1 MSQLSQIELQNLR
14 HMIGAHETSQQK
26 LQDYAEQATDPEV
39 KQCFQNSAQDAM
51 KTRQQ
56 LLSFLN

>member
-14 HMIGAHETSQQK
+14 HMIGAHETAQQK
-26 LQDYAEQATDPEV
+26 LQAYAEQATDSEV
-39 KQCFQNSAQDAM
+39 KQCFQNSAQNAM
-51 KTRQQ
+51 KTRQE